1 MGRGPVAG
9 GASHNRA
16 CAQGRLTPVCSLR
29 PCLFTG
35 SFTFHGHNQVT
46 SVLCVCVCVCVCAC
60 ACRLGR
66 VLSFLDVVFLDLAR
80 QAGQTPEGVAAAARG
95 EREGAV
101 EGAEGKEGGA
111 EEGAAGADCGI
122 LGRSRR
128 RDNGKGSDTDGRHM
142 R

>member
-1 MGRGPVAG
+1 MSQGLGWGTTLSEV
-9 GASHNRA
+9 RA
-16 CAQGRLTPVCSLR
+16 RTSQR
-29 PCLFTG
+29 
-35 SFTFHGHNQVT
+35 VT
-46 SVLCVCVCVCVCAC
+46 SKHGFDQAADCPREGLAELLPRQQPDMQLY
-60 ACRLGR
+60 RLGR